1 MQVMNDGAVATGY
14 VAQLDGGEISGAVI
28 FRKEHLCMKLSRT
41 KLYLRL
47 LLSALFVVCLAFLSS
62 FSHAASSEG
71 TSTQEPTINVPV
83 SSWNELKGRL
93 MKAESSI
100 NNSKQA
106 LQQASNLTAT
116 QGDEL
121 SKLKTINN
129 KQGQELSDLKAI
141 NEKQGQELTKASN
154 LLTTQEAKLNEAST
168 SLEELKAQ
176 IKRNKRT
183 EQRLK
188 RQRDTWAVVSG
199 VLGLAGAIRR

>member
-1 MQVMNDGAVATGY
+1 
-14 VAQLDGGEISGAVI
+14 
-28 FRKEHLCMKLSRT
+28 MKLSRT

-62 FSHAASSEG
+62 VSHAASSEG
-71 TSTQEPTINVPV
+71 ISTQEPTINVPV

-93 MKAESSI
+93 MKVENSI
-100 NNSKQA
+100 NSSEKA
-106 LQQASNLTAT
+106 LQQANSLTAT

-121 SKLKTINN
+121 SMLKTINN

-168 SLEELKAQ
+168 SLDELKAE

-199 VLGLAGAIRR
+199 VFGLAGAIRR

>member
-1 MQVMNDGAVATGY
+1 
-14 VAQLDGGEISGAVI
+14 
-28 FRKEHLCMKLSRT
+28 MKLSRT

-47 LLSALFVVCLAFLSS
+47 LLSVLFVVCLALFPSI
-62 FSHAASSEG
+62 SHAASSEG
-71 TSTQEPTINVPV
+71 TSTQEPTISVPV

-168 SLEELKAQ
+168 SLEELTEQ

-199 VLGLAGAIRR
+199 VFGLAGAIRR